1 MRDKIRSYVSEQM
14 RRAPKGIRV
23 QELIDEITEELL
35 ERYNVIVREG
45 YAEEDAYQAVI
56 EELGDTRSIVRS
68 LRNDGINDN
77 HRLQKQPRFS
87 ALLLA
92 IGVGFYVVAAA
103 VFLIQFGLMN
113 SGLIPALIPLIFL
126 AGAGTCLLIY
136 TAAAGSKYVR
146 TDDTLVEDFKEFR
159 SFNMQK
165 ERIRKSVTA
174 MIWSLTI
181 AAFFVLSVVFNAW
194 GYTWI
199 IFLIGGAISRVV
211 NLAFDLRE

>member
-1 MRDKIRSYVSEQM
+1 MRDKIRNYVSEQM
-14 RRAPKGIRV
+14 RRAPKGLKV

-35 ERYNVIVREG
+35 ERYNTIVREG
-45 YAEEDAYQAVI
+45 YAEDEAYQAVI

-68 LRNDGINDN
+68 LRNDDIIDN
-77 HRLQKQPRFS
+77 HRLQRQRRFA

-92 IGVGFYVVAAA
+92 VGVGFYVLAAA
-103 VFLIQFGLMN
+103 VFLIQFALMN
-113 SGLIPALIPLIFL
+113 SGLVPALIPLICL
-126 AGAGTCLLIY
+126 VGAGTCILIY
-136 TAAAGSKYVR
+136 SAASGAKYVR

-174 MIWSLTI
+174 MIWSLTL
-181 AAFFVLSVVFNAW
+181 AAFFVLSVIFNAW

-211 NLAFDLRE
+211 NLAFDLRD